1 MLRAMFGIR
10 DLESWRDFASGISLA
25 WKFSLSQ
32 VIVVGLILVVGG
44 FSAVAITGA
53 MNDFRIYRD
62 STAAASAVNTVQAK
76 ILETQLGVKDFIIE
90 GNEEAIEVVQNNVIQ
105 SMMRANEASSL
116 LTTALDQQKIATIM
130 EDLAIYTEDFQLIAD
145 LQRDLNR
152 MIEEGLTIIGEETGF
167 VLAHIMRTS
176 Y

>member
-116 LTTALDQQKIATIM
+116 
-130 EDLAIYTEDFQLIAD
+130 
-145 LQRDLNR
+145 
-152 MIEEGLTIIGEETGF
+152 
-167 VLAHIMRTS
+167 
-176 Y
+176 